1 MAKRGSLSRGN
12 RTMKNLIRKLRHF
25 ATKRDWDKFHSPKN
39 LTMALSA
46 EVGELTELFQWMTEQ
61 ESTSLP
67 PDKLQRAREEIGDI
81 LIYLARLSDRL
92 GIDPLEAAIEKIE
105 VNELKYP
112 VGKVKGT
119 AKKYTE
125 L

>member
-1 MAKRGSLSRGN
+1 M
-12 RTMKNLIRKLRHF
+12 MKTLASKLRHF
-25 ATKRDWDKFHSPKN
+25 AAERDWDKFHSPKN
-39 LTMALSA
+39 LAMALSA
-46 EVGELTELFQWMTEQ
+46 EVGELAELFQWLTEQ

-81 LIYLARLSDRL
+81 QIYLARLSDRL
-92 GIDPLEAAIEKIE
+92 GIDPLEAAFEKME

-112 VGKVKGT
+112 VEKAKGT
-119 AKKYTE
+119 AKKYKE

>member
-1 MAKRGSLSRGN
+1 
-12 RTMKNLIRKLRHF
+12 MKNLISKLRHF
-25 ATKRDWDKFHSPKN
+25 AAEREWDKFHSPKN

-61 ESTSLP
+61 ESTSLS
-67 PDKLQRAREEIGDI
+67 PDKLQKAREEIGDI
-81 LIYLARLSDRL
+81 QIYLARLSDRL
-92 GIDPLEAAIEKIE
+92 GVDPLEAAIKKIE

-112 VGKVKGT
+112 VGKAKGT